1 MLPIWCFWSP
11 PWIDFSISRF
21 PPTYCQFALPPIL
34 QIYLLV
40 VTKLECHINSTTLD
54 AFSDYWPPIP
64 NEFYK
69 IVMIWL
75 DYMQSLCCSKWLCA
89 SKKCQPLKCK
99 IIAIC
104 NRLFYS
110 CVKETVTKYLIRRN
124 PRKSLPTYLSKHSN
138 LPECPWLIRRN
149 LHFISNR
156 RGLLVVE
163 GWEF

>member
-1 MLPIWCFWSP
+1 MLPILCFWSP

-21 PPTYCQFALPPIL
+21 PHTYCQFALPPIL

-69 IVMIWL
+69 IAMIWL
-75 DYMQSLCCSKWLCA
+75 DYMQSPCCSKWLCA

-104 NRLFYS
+104 DRLFYS
-110 CVKETVTKYLIRRN
+110 CVRN
-124 PRKSLPTYLSKHSN
+124 CGKILNSWKPAEVITYL
-138 LPECPWLIRRN
+138 LIKT
-149 LHFISNR
+149 F
-156 RGLLVVE
+156 
-163 GWEF
+163 EFARMSMIDQKKPTLQFW